1 MFAFRILKI
10 CGANIYFYLYSSCET
25 DICVIKISIIHCFHH
40 NYCIQMREVW
50 FQKQSLL
57 KRYMQVEIRIKNS
70 RRSKNKYFVSL
81 ILVTLLVHL
90 NHDSLGKK
98 LFTLENRVGN

>member
-1 MFAFRILKI
+1 
-10 CGANIYFYLYSSCET
+10 
-25 DICVIKISIIHCFHH
+25 
-40 NYCIQMREVW
+40 MRELW

-57 KRYMQVEIRIKNS
+57 KRYMQVEIQIKNS

-98 LFTLENRVGN
+98 LFTLEDRGGN